1 MNLRSVTRGD
11 AALAASA
18 LLLFVSSFFTFYKAD
33 AGLCQT
39 APGGGGVCST
49 NAWSVALF
57 PLLPS
62 VFLLGVGGAVLVLLD
77 RLIAQPPQVLNIPLR
92 VWGTVL
98 TVASAWSAL
107 WALFGGPTGA
117 LWGEPAATSGPQL
130 GAFLAL
136 LFSLLT
142 VVFAVS
148 GPVLPALVVPLLPEA
163 KPTTPGAPG
172 APGAPGMQGYGAQQP
187 HLGHFGGQPVQQAHP
202 GQPFHGPEAT
212 PGQTPPAG
220 AGYPYAQQQPP
231 APSPQPATLREAAP
245 HDAPPPRE
253 RGGRT
258 FRLKPEPGALKPEQG
273 AQAQP
278 GPQGQAST
286 PAPAASA
293 AQAPGQTSGQAHG
306 QVGAPAAAA
315 APAGAVAA
323 AATPAPPSFSPFW
336 FAVPAARP
344 LAPEDHPSGPSVGEL
359 VPGTWYLAIAQRGE
373 ALLTQ
378 TQEGKRGLLKDTSG
392 IQRG

>member
-18 LLLFVSSFFTFYKAD
+18 LLLFVSSFFTFYSAD
-33 AGLCQT
+33 AGQC
-39 APGGGGVCST
+39 AGSGGSCST

-62 VFLLGVGGAVLVLLD
+62 VFLLGVGGAVLILLD

-107 WALFGGPTGA
+107 WALFGGPTGS
-117 LWGEPAATSGPQL
+117 LWGQPAATSSPQV

-136 LFSLLT
+136 LFALLA
-142 VVFAVS
+142 VVFAVT
-148 GPVLPALVVPLLPEA
+148 GPVLPALTAQLLPEA
-163 KPTTPGAPG
+163 KPTTPGGPDAQGYG
-172 APGAPGMQGYGAQQP
+172 APGYGAQQP
-187 HLGHFGGQPVQQAHP
+187 HMGHFGGQPVQQAHP

-220 AGYPYAQQQPP
+220 GGYPYAQQQPP
-231 APSPQPATLREAAP
+231 APAPQPATLREP
-245 HDAPPPRE
+245 SPQDAPPRRE
-253 RGGRT
+253 SGGRT
-258 FRLKPEPGALKPEQG
+258 FRLKPEPGAPSAEQG
-273 AQAQP
+273 ADAQS
-278 GPQGQAST
+278 GPQSQAST
-286 PAPAASA
+286 PTPAASA
-293 AQAPGQTSGQAHG
+293 AQPAAQASGQPSG
-306 QVGAPAAAA
+306 QFGAPAAAA
-315 APAGAVAA
+315 SAGAAA
-323 AATPAPPSFSPFW
+323 AGATPAPPSFSPFW

-344 LAPEDHPSGPSVGEL
+344 LAPEDNPTGSPVGEL